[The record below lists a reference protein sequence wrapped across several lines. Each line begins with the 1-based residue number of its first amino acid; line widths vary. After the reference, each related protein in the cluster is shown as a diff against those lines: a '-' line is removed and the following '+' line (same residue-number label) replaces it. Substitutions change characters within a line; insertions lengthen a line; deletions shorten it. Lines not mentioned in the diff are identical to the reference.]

1 MDVKIGGTRDWD
13 GMKGDEMGWDDMGWD
28 GTVVKTQSRHI
39 ENTNHNY
46 TILNRNYTTVTQ
58 Q

>member
-39 ENTNHNY
+39 ENTNHN
-46 TILNRNYTTVTQ
+46 
-58 Q
+58 